1 MPVKLYVPLGDRIEL
16 MKSAA
21 EFASVNQAKPIQLYH
36 QMIEAVSTEPEPG
49 EGER

>member
-1 MPVKLYVPLGDRIEL
+1 MARKLYLPLGDRVEL

-21 EFASVNQAKPIQLYH
+21 EFASVNQMKPIQFYH
-36 QMIEAVSTEPEPG
+36 AMAAAVSEEPEPG